1 MKIMLD
7 KMKIECYNRIVGK
20 PTHKHIHINTYTY
33 T

>member
-7 KMKIECYNRIVGK
+7 KMKIEWYNRIVEK
-20 PTHKHIHINTYTY
+20 PTHKHIHIYTY